1 MVETKRNALPLERGK
16 ALPAQNHG
24 ITAEWQG
31 NKQSTGGCGGLLMC
45 GKRKRETN
53 GGGRRTYISPKGC
66 PTHQVKH
73 GAKKHNGHSEMT
85 EPQTKMQKGNGNAA
99 K

>member
-31 NKQSTGGCGGLLMC
+31 TSSVQGDVVDCLS
-45 GKRKRETN
+45 
-53 GGGRRTYISPKGC
+53 
-66 PTHQVKH
+66 
-73 GAKKHNGHSEMT
+73 AKKGKVRRMEADGEHT
-85 EPQTKMQKGNGNAA
+85 
-99 K
+99 